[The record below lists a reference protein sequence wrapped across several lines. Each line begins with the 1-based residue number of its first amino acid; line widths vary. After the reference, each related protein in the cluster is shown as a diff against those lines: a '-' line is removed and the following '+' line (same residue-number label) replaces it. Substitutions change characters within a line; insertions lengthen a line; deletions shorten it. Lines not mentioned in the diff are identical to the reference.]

1 MTAVV
6 GVSLALAAAGCSSP
20 TDAAGGA
27 ADVRGTWQY
36 SGQQSA
42 PSLQLTGR
50 LVIAFQDGALLTGSL
65 SWEERDGS
73 GGTRLRAG
81 AVSGRVIERSDI
93 DFDVL
98 LADGTRRH
106 VARLGDGSMDGAW
119 VQIETGRSG
128 QFVAVRSTP

>member
-1 MTAVV
+1 M
-6 GVSLALAAAGCSSP
+6 
-20 TDAAGGA
+20 
-27 ADVRGTWQY
+27 RGTWQY
-36 SGQQSA
+36 SGQQSE
-42 PSLQLTGR
+42 PSLQLTGT

-73 GGTRLRAG
+73 GGTRLQAG

-93 DFDVL
+93 DFDVFV
-98 LADGTRRH
+98 ADRTRRH
-106 VARLGDGSMDGAW
+106 VARLGDGSMNGAW